1 MSFRVRRIELHQNW
15 RLELTTRSHTI
26 KALREAGIMG
36 ATKAYEEIKA
46 GRLVARKIGRRTIIL
61 DEDLK
66 AWLDVLPRV

>member
-1 MSFRVRRIELHQNW
+1 M
-15 RLELTTRSHTI
+15 TKRSHTI

-46 GRLVARKIGRRTIIL
+46 GRLVARKVGRRTIIL

-66 AWLDVLPRV
+66 AWLDALPRV